1 MNWTLRDLFR
11 YGKGIIVKRYNTG
24 ERITVTAEITAN
36 HKGYFEF
43 RLCPQVASTR
53 TMSPFFL
60 TIEQPQITS
69 FTSLPGQIP
78 PEHGQRQGHE
88 IFYRLWNRRV
98 FHLDPTSSGA

>member
-1 MNWTLRDLFR
+1 MNWTLGDLFR

-43 RLCPQVASTR
+43 RLCPQVVSTK
-53 TMSPFFL
+53 TMSLFFL
-60 TIEQPQITS
+60 TIEQSQITS
-69 FTSLPGQIP
+69 FSSLPGQIST
-78 PEHGQRQGHE
+78 EHGQRQGHE
-88 IFYRLWNRRV
+88 IFYRLWNQRV